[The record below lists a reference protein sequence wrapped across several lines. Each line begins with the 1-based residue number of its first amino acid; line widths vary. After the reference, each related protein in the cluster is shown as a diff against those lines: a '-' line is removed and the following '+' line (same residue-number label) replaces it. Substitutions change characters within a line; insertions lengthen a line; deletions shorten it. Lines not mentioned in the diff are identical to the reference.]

1 MKLLFLSCLL
11 VVLESTKVIRCQEPR
26 PCETPKQ
33 WEAKYFEFDS
43 IKGEQ
48 TRAHITYDAI
58 YRRERVVEEYLHGK
72 DKDYFDVLYL
82 HSTRLMYVY
91 NFKTKKC
98 TIEQINRPW
107 RNFGIPRNASSLG
120 EAYIGA
126 SGVPKAHLLV
136 TFWRDEIKDEK
147 GNKYE
152 YSGVWTHDACLPV
165 TVALSSTTAKVNA
178 VMNFFDIVS
187 GISNPDVFI
196 PRKECRENSP

>member
-1 MKLLFLSCLL
+1 MKLLFLACLL
-11 VVLESTKVIRCQEPR
+11 VVLESTKVIQCQEPR

-147 GNKYE
+147 NAERIVHNKKR
-152 YSGVWTHDACLPV
+152 CRRRQRRFF
-165 TVALSSTTAKVNA
+165 
-178 VMNFFDIVS
+178 NFNQKTNFCQIKKLKH
-187 GISNPDVFI
+187 I
-196 PRKECRENSP
+196 